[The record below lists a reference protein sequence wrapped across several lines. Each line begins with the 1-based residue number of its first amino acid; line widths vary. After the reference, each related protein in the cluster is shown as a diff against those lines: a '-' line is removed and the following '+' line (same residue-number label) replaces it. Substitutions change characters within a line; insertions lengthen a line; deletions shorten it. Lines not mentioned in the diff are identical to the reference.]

1 MYIIFMKV
9 HFGRKGFLDPVIS
22 ITVDVQGVSGWTVL
36 VTCRANEPP
45 RLEMLRLYMTS
56 ESLSHI
62 RTKVTLGALESPIW
76 QLNHHIV
83 DNSVQIY
90 KENYLIWFY

>member
-1 MYIIFMKV
+1 M
-9 HFGRKGFLDPVIS
+9 
-22 ITVDVQGVSGWTVL
+22 L

-62 RTKVTLGALESPIW
+62 RTEVTLGALESPIW